1 GPRAPP
7 GGARTADPGAR
18 WRPGASRRDGE
29 GRGRLGQARRG
40 RARRR
45 AGPRGRPAV
54 RTPLYRP
61 REGSIPTLG
70 VPSLDGV
77 RSVHL
82 IGIGGAGMRNL
93 ARLLLARGI
102 RVT

>member
-1 GPRAPP
+1 M
-7 GGARTADPGAR
+7 
-18 WRPGASRRDGE
+18 
-29 GRGRLGQARRG
+29 
-40 RARRR
+40 
-45 AGPRGRPAV
+45 

-70 VPSLDGV
+70 VPTLDGV

-102 RVT
+102 AVSGSDLKDSDGLRELAAWADGEAAEDRFGLAEGELRRRGLS